1 MKRLLLAL
9 LLLLT
14 PGCALLHNP
23 RFWRVTVGSV
33 LRAAYDHGGAELVGQ
48 RIDRLKAKGT
58 ISQVT
63 GDKLKSAAQKGYDKL
78 QAALDDE
85 AADTLLVDDEL
96 LGPPLEE

>member
-1 MKRLLLAL
+1 MKRLLLGL

-48 RIDRLKAKGT
+48 RIDRLPGR
-58 ISQVT
+58 S
-63 GDKLKSAAQKGYDKL
+63 
-78 QAALDDE
+78 
-85 AADTLLVDDEL
+85 
-96 LGPPLEE
+96 